1 MDNRNSTN
9 EKPCL
14 SFYNFS
20 GTYTQLE
27 ERETMEGKTKILMVE
42 DHKLLRMGLKS
53 ILEKYPS
60 IEVIGEAE
68 DGEEAIEMAK
78 RLKPDVIL
86 MDIGLPKIDGLQA
99 TKKIKESNPNIKII
113 ILTSHTDRKD
123 VLQAISYGAS
133 AYAVKDIKTDYLI
146 MVINSVKE
154 GAIWF
159 DPAIAPIVRSKN
171 MSDSSDKVSSR
182 SAFKAEHANLTERE
196 YEVLKLVVDG
206 RSNAEIADELKI
218 SEHTAKAHVCNIIQ
232 KLVVDDRTQA
242 AVKAI
247 KEGLV

>member
-1 MDNRNSTN
+1 MDNRNPTN

-113 ILTSHTDRKD
+113 IFPFEFLIMLFSFF
-123 VLQAISYGAS
+123 LS
-133 AYAVKDIKTDYLI
+133 AYNKSYTFVFFIFLLQFSKT
-146 MVINSVKE
+146 N
-154 GAIWF
+154 
-159 DPAIAPIVRSKN
+159 P
-171 MSDSSDKVSSR
+171 
-182 SAFKAEHANLTERE
+182 
-196 YEVLKLVVDG
+196 
-206 RSNAEIADELKI
+206 
-218 SEHTAKAHVCNIIQ
+218 NIP
-232 KLVVDDRTQA
+232 K
-242 AVKAI
+242 K
-247 KEGLV
+247 